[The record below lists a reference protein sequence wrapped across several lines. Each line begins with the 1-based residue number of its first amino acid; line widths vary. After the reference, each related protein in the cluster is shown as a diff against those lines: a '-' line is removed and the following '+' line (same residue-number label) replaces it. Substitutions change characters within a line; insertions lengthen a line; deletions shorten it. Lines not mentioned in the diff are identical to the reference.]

1 MSLTLDTQLD
11 SLFHYGLSIMREYE
25 KEILH
30 EWSQMHQYLEVN
42 GTQSTGVISEAI
54 DLFSNFI
61 FDCSLE
67 KNILLTN
74 IKQGWDQFSEENSM
88 NLFILTMLESAV
100 HRATKLNSADQYK
113 NHQAIQYVFNDI
125 TEFVLT
131 SEKESPFTYDLFLQH
146 LVYSQQLPIEWVAV
160 IVKEDNVYQVAK

>member
-11 SLFHYGLSIMREYE
+11 SLFHSGLSIMREYD

-42 GTQSTGVISEAI
+42 GTLSTGVISEAI

-74 IKQGWDQFSEENSM
+74 IIHGWDQFSEENSM

-100 HRATKLNSADQYK
+100 HRTTKLTSADQYK
-113 NHQAIQYVFNDI
+113 TQQAMQ
-125 TEFVLT
+125 
-131 SEKESPFTYDLFLQH
+131 YDLSDIPKL
-146 LVYSQQLPIEWVAV
+146 
-160 IVKEDNVYQVAK
+160 